1 MKKWFVCWLGLVLIG
16 LACGSREAGT
26 KLEEGTELYE
36 LSKTLANVVPELDPD
51 ENKVLVTTKYF
62 VLTTGDVM
70 QELRSNVGNRIQQ
83 LQSLDAQRLKE
94 TLRGSAEDLAEKKLL
109 LRKAEEAGIT
119 LTQAELDSAMN
130 LQYARVGGQPRYVE
144 MLKAAGVTLEH
155 VQQEV
160 RNGLIIQR
168 FLEQVLADELEVNDA
183 EIEAAYKEDK
193 TATVRHILLST
204 QGKSDAEKAEI
215 RRKMEGI
222 LERARAGEDFAALA
236 KEYTDDPGSKE
247 NGGLYEDFGRGRM
260 VKPFED
266 AAFSVPVG
274 EISDIVETRFGYH
287 ILKIVERKKETRPL
301 DEVRDEIRQ
310 TLERKKY
317 RDAYQAYLERLKAE
331 AEFSLASL

>member
-1 MKKWFVCWLGLVLIG
+1 MKKWFVCWLALLLIG
-16 LACGSREAGT
+16 LACGSQEAGT

-160 RNGLIIQR
+160 RNGLVIQR

-215 RRKMEGI
+215 RKKMEGI

-247 NGGLYEDFGRGRM
+247 NGGLYENFGRGRM